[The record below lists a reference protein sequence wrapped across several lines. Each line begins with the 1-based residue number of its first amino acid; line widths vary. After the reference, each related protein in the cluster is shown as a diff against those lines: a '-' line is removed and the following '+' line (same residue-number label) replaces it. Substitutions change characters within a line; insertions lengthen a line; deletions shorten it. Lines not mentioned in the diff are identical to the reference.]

1 MKTIFTSDWK
11 RPGRKILLA
20 SQSPRRKAIMGRMGF
35 TFEAIVPNVPDENS
49 FLDANDIECSIQ
61 RLACAKAQSVA
72 KDNPEALVFGA
83 DTIVYCEKRILG
95 KPEDATQ
102 ARGMLYLLKGRP
114 HVVYSGIA
122 LVCEGDRFLQSA
134 VEKTIVVVRNIDDGE
149 ITEYLDSMDYLDKAG
164 AYAIQG
170 SAMIF
175 VSRIEGC
182 FYNVVGLPI
191 EKTISLFKA
200 YLSRKES
207 ADV

>member
-1 MKTIFTSDWK
+1 
-11 RPGRKILLA
+11 
-20 SQSPRRKAIMGRMGF
+20 MGQMGF
-35 TFEAIVPNVPDENS
+35 TFESVVPNVPDENS
-49 FLDANDIECSIQ
+49 FLDANDLECSIQ

-72 KDNPEALVFGA
+72 SENPEALVFGA
-83 DTIVYCEKRILG
+83 DTIVYCERKILG
-95 KPEDATQ
+95 KPGDAAH
-102 ARGMLYLLKGRP
+102 ARDMLNLLRGRP

-122 LVCEGDRFLQSA
+122 LVCEGDRFSRSA
-134 VEKTIVVVRNIDDGE
+134 VEKTIVVVRDIDDSE
-149 ITEYLDSMDYLDKAG
+149 ITEYIDAKAYLDKAG

-170 SAMIF
+170 SAMVF

-200 YLSRKES
+200 YLSRKEF